1 MNLDSIYFVLNLCF
15 YKGFFCLIDED
26 FVPDAKEVVILPKTS
41 KIRKLVWKLESLPFY
56 IASTKLPPSRKNF
69 SPSAI
74 SLLASFYL
82 SRRQGFSIP
91 GYHRET
97 STIINPFTGSSCKQP
112 TGKEAVCTPSCQ
124 ELVRLS
130 KINSSADTDI
140 FDSKI
145 VSCLKGCQLPQCS
158 SCQSHI
164 PLKWLGDYPWVLA
177 RDVAPL
183 TTIAFQLKLYW

>member
-1 MNLDSIYFVLNLCF
+1 MNLDSTYFVLNLCF
-15 YKGFFCLIDED
+15 YKGFSLSNWRRFCAGRERGCN
-26 FVPDAKEVVILPKTS
+26 TS
-41 KIRKLVWKLESLPFY
+41 QDKIRKLVWKLESLPFY

-69 SPSAI
+69 SPSTI

-97 STIINPFTGSSCKQP
+97 STIINPFTGSPCKQP
-112 TGKEAVCTPSCQ
+112 TGKGTVCTPSCQ

-140 FDSKI
+140 SDSKI

-177 RDVAPL
+177 WDVAPL
-183 TTIAFQLKLYW
+183 RTIAFQLKLYW